1 MTEYTSAINLA
12 ARLIIKKGREVVFHY
27 RNSASSAD
35 PNPERP
41 EDKAAPV
48 VQTQTLK
55 MVFIGYEQK
64 AINGTDIITGDQQVY
79 MFAKGTLRAPT
90 RKDLIFETAKH
101 GGEAWNIVEVET
113 IKPGE
118 EDVLYILQ
126 VRR

>member
-12 ARLIIKKGREVVFHY
+12 ARLIIKKGRVVVFHY
-27 RNSASSAD
+27 RNSAPTDD

-41 EDKAAPV
+41 EDIAAPTV
-48 VQTQTLK
+48 VTQDLK

-64 AINGTDIITGDQQVY
+64 AINGTDILTGDQQVY

-90 RKDLIFETAKH
+90 KKDLIFEKPVN
-101 GGEAWNIVEVET
+101 GGEAWNIIEIET
-113 IKPGE
+113 VKPGE